1 MFPNRKR
8 NESGT
13 MLQQKVNFLATK
25 SELSTVKTQQ
35 KRNFNATESELYL
48 GACNESGTFLVQKAT
63 KAEHSVVLQRKV
75 NFRWKVF
82 LIIILLTVIT
92 T

>member
-48 GACNESGTFLVQKAT
+48 GACNESGTFLGQNAT
-63 KAEHSVVLQRKV
+63 KDEHSVVLQRKV
-75 NFRWKVF
+75 NISSICVP
-82 LIIILLTVIT
+82 
-92 T
+92 